1 MCNGAWTSLYQNSRL
16 VVSTIWWT
24 DFEAKNENDLEI
36 SDVESGLSIRDFG
49 ENDDIIEE
57 TGSNGDDIERPMT
70 TVPVLTKDKLVRFF
84 QNWSRNNFYKLCLM
98 HFIKKF
104 HTTSDNDFH
113 TNLVLK
119 KNQAKRTKRT
129 KWVTS

>member
-1 MCNGAWTSLYQNSRL
+1 MLNCLCNGAWNSLYQNSRL

-36 SDVESGLSIRDFG
+36 SDIESGLSIRDFG

-70 TVPVLTKDKLVRFF
+70 TVPVLTKDKLVRF
-84 QNWSRNNFYKLCLM
+84 
-98 HFIKKF
+98 
-104 HTTSDNDFH
+104 
-113 TNLVLK
+113 
-119 KNQAKRTKRT
+119 
-129 KWVTS
+129 